1 MISSV
6 GPVPLVVVWV
16 LVAMGV
22 AMLVARVVRAEPKEK
37 APTPRSVLFDMLL
50 IGLLA
55 GRLGFI
61 LRYWTDYRHDGWAV
75 LRLGDGGFLP
85 WVAILVGLGWGAW
98 RLRRWPHLRRS
109 VAAGAL
115 AGVLCWAALSL
126 GSGWL
131 QRDRIALPTLA
142 LTRLDGV
149 PDTLGGAHAQP
160 TIVNLWATWCGPCRR
175 EMPVLARAQQRHSDL
190 RFVFANQGET
200 AEEVQ
205 AFLTAE
211 RLSLHNVLLDE
222 PMHAAAALHV
232 QAYPTTLFFDRDG
245 RLQEVHLGELSAA
258 SLESKLARLR

>member
-22 AMLVARVVRAEPKEK
+22 AMLVARVLRVPPEEGS
-37 APTPRSVLFDMLL
+37 PTPRGVLFDMLL
-50 IGLLA
+50 VGLLA

-61 LRYWTDYRHDGWAV
+61 LRYWADYRHDGWAV
-75 LRLGDGGFLP
+75 LRLGDGGFLA
-85 WVAILVGLGWGAW
+85 WVALLVGLGWGAW
-98 RLRRWPHLRRS
+98 RLRRWPRLRAP

-142 LTRLDGV
+142 LTALDGT
-149 PDTLGGAHAQP
+149 PATLGGERAQP
-160 TIVNLWATWCGPCRR
+160 TVVNLWATWCGPCRR
-175 EMPVLARAQQRHSDL
+175 EMPVLARAQQRHPEL

-200 AEEVQ
+200 ADDVQ
-205 AFLTAE
+205 AFLKAE
-211 RLSLHNVLLDE
+211 QLSLHNVLLDE
-222 PMHAAAALHV
+222 PMQAATALHV

-245 RLQEVHLGELSAA
+245 RLRDVHLGELSAA
-258 SLESKLARLR
+258 GLESKLARLR

>member
-22 AMLVARVVRAEPKEK
+22 AMLVARALRGAPQEN
-37 APTPRSVLFDMLL
+37 APTPRGVLFDMLL
-50 IGLLA
+50 VGLLA

-61 LRYWTDYRHDGWAV
+61 LRYWADYRHDGWAV
-75 LRLGDGGFLP
+75 LRLGDGGFLA
-85 WVAILVGLGWGAW
+85 WAAILAGLGCGAW
-98 RLRRWPHLRRS
+98 RLRRWPHLRRP

-115 AGVLCWAALSL
+115 AGVLCWAALSV

-131 QRDRIALPTLA
+131 QRDRITLPTLA
-142 LTRLDGV
+142 LTRLDGTA
-149 PDTLGGAHAQP
+149 DTLGGAHAQP
-160 TIVNLWATWCGPCRR
+160 TVVNLWATWCGPCRR
-175 EMPVLARAQQRHSDL
+175 EMPVLARAQQRHPDL

-200 AEEVQ
+200 AEDVQ

-211 RLSLHNVLLDE
+211 HLSLHNVLLDE

-245 RLQEVHLGELSAA
+245 RLRDVHLGELSAA
-258 SLESKLARLR
+258 GLESKLVRLR